1 MFPLPSGWHS
11 SILILTFFQ
20 RWSHTS
26 SSFNMVQVH
35 SLSVVFILSVAAA
48 ITPVIVAL
56 PLQAHHQEP
65 TIDPRLWVVYVQWS
79 SVCHI
84 LNLVHR
90 LTGHPSLVPHST
102 NPRRVPLLNPY
113 PLDRPIYPGPQQ
125 ASTQDHHPHSDSD
138 HQSQSGSQA
147 HTPSPSPGP
156 HPGSP
161 GSQNHV
167 PHTDLPGSQAHTPSP
182 SPSPHP
188 GSPGSQNH
196 VPHIDLPGSQAHVP
210 HTDSGPQAHVPH
222 TDSQA
227 KVPLPDS
234 GPQAHVP
241 HTDSGSQPPSHPVAT
256 SISNSWVYDF
266 KLWYV
271 SQLKH
276 RLDLRNHPSTSTTP
290 QSQLESWVYV
300 HWQWSI
306 TEIKFSRLANLILNG
321 CFMTDRTL
329 KVD

>member
-84 LNLVHR
+84 LNPVHR

-196 VPHIDLPGSQAHVP
+196 GGYTKRDTVRLVPCNHS
-210 HTDSGPQAHVPH
+210 HTQLITH
-222 TDSQA
+222 TLRAS
-227 KVPLPDS
+227 PTS
-234 GPQAHVP
+234 HSRR
-241 HTDSGSQPPSHPVAT
+241 HTIRVWLACSVRINRLHT
-256 SISNSWVYDF
+256 SIHNILCLNYCIRPF
-266 KLWYV
+266 IF
-271 SQLKH
+271 LK
-276 RLDLRNHPSTSTTP
+276 
-290 QSQLESWVYV
+290 W
-300 HWQWSI
+300 
-306 TEIKFSRLANLILNG
+306 
-321 CFMTDRTL
+321 
-329 KVD
+329 

>member
-35 SLSVVFILSVAAA
+35 SLSVVFILSVAAP

-84 LNLVHR
+84 LNPVHR

-210 HTDSGPQAHVPH
+210 HTDSGLQAHVPH

-227 KVPLPDS
+227 KVPLSDS

-276 RLDLRNHPSTSTTP
+276 RLDLRNHPSTSTP

-306 TEIKFSRLANLILNG
+306 TEIKISRLANLILNG